1 MIPIT
6 SRRMVTALAICVGS
20 LTMGSLTLAAP
31 PAPCSLLT
39 TAEVEQV
46 VGKLKGTPRIEKLG
60 DTAQGIYEF
69 ANTTSESDIWL
80 GTADSLAPARKRAKQ
95 PVAVNGIDDEA
106 LLDRGRVMIDCC
118 VWEGMREMAYSDGR
132 HRSSNFLHRM

>member
-1 MIPIT
+1 
-6 SRRMVTALAICVGS
+6 
-20 LTMGSLTLAAP
+20 MGSLTLAAP

-46 VGKLKGTPRIEKLG
+46 VGKLKGAPRIEKLG

-106 LLDRGRVMIDCC
+106 LLDRGRIDGATA
-118 VWEGMREMAYSDGR
+118 ELHIRKGTLILLLMLSDTPGEEAKLKALAQKAVGAVL
-132 HRSSNFLHRM
+132 SQ